1 MPLGANISLT
11 ATAGGATAIERTSY
25 VKINI
30 ARLAPARPDQQFSQA
45 GSAVHLQE
53 SLPVSVRRLEAKDIE
68 QVVAIEKEAFSP
80 LWVSSPFKRDLNNK
94 RASYLVACF
103 DDEVSPEEILAE
115 IDADQPEDRR
125 PPALWSRVLG
135 RIGFSSKVETEPE
148 NGAFDIAGYVSVWYQ
163 ADEAHITE
171 IAVKESLR
179 SRGIGELLLIGSLE
193 AAIEYGSKVMTL
205 EARVSNFI
213 AHRMYQKYNF
223 KSVGIRKAYYSDN
236 REDAV
241 IMTTVPINTDEYHEL
256 FTNLQSTYQE
266 RWGRMCIDH

>member
-1 MPLGANISLT
+1 M
-11 ATAGGATAIERTSY
+11 
-25 VKINI
+25 
-30 ARLAPARPDQQFSQA
+30 QQ
-45 GSAVHLQE
+45 
-53 SLPVSVRRLEAKDIE
+53 SLPVSVRRLQAKDID

-80 LWVSSPFKRDLNNK
+80 LWVSSSFKRDLNNK

-103 DDEVSPEEILAE
+103 DEDVSPEEILAE
-115 IDADQPEDRR
+115 IEPHESIGTVT
-125 PPALWSRVLG
+125 PTLWSRVLG
-135 RIGFSSKVETEPE
+135 RMGLSSNAETESE
-148 NGAFDIAGYVSVWYQ
+148 EKEEFDIAGYVSVWYQ
-163 ADEAHITE
+163 GDEAHITE

-179 SRGIGELLLIGSLE
+179 SRGIGELLLIGALE

-241 IMTTVPINTDEYHEL
+241 IMTTSPIDTDEYHKL
-256 FTNLQSTYQE
+256 FSNWQTTYLN
-266 RWGRMCIDH
+266 RWGRMCIDYS